1 MIKTISIAGKD
12 YSLDSIEGQ
21 ALRQVWVEA
30 RTAFR
35 FYSCTF
41 KDAELVML
49 EQKSSQRY
57 TPRKLRLTAQR
68 LYDIWGK
75 DVVFIFE
82 HLPYVERNRLINQ
95 DVFFVVSGK
104 YAFLP
109 NLLIGAREAEPTKR
123 EKLTAVAQWLLLAY
137 LQGMDVNHKTA
148 KELEQT
154 TPFHYVT
161 LTRAFRLLEGLK
173 LCRIETGDDKFKR
186 IVFDTDKKALFERSS
201 KYFIHPVKQRWYCDG
216 IKDPKQYKLAGISAL
231 SHYSALNPDGTTT
244 IALTAEQWKNHTED
258 SFLDANPIDGDCC
271 VEIWQYQPIPT
282 DNQYVDKLSLALSLQ
297 DDHDP
302 RVEKEVEL
310 MIERIWHKLAILG

>member
-12 YSLDSIEGQ
+12 YGLDSIEGQ
-21 ALRQVWVEA
+21 ALRQVWVEVKA
-30 RTAFR
+30 AFS

-123 EKLTAVAQWLLLAY
+123 EKLTSVAQWLLLAY
-137 LQGMDVNHKTA
+137 LQGMNVNHKTA
-148 KELEQT
+148 KEMEQV

-173 LCRIETGDDKFKR
+173 LCRIETDNDKFKR
-186 IVFDTDKKALFERSS
+186 IAFDTDKKALFEQSM
-201 KYFIHPVKQRWYCDG
+201 KHLVLPVKQRWYCDE

-258 SFLDANPIDGDCC
+258 GFLNVNPIDGDYC

-310 MIERIWHKLAILG
+310 MIEKLW

>member
-12 YSLDSIEGQ
+12 YILDNIEGQ

-30 RTAFR
+30 RAAFR

-41 KDAELVML
+41 KDTELVML

-57 TPRKLRLTAQR
+57 TPRKLKLTAQR
-68 LYDIWGK
+68 LYGIWGK

-82 HLPYVERNRLINQ
+82 HLPYVERNRLIDQ

-109 NLLIGAREAEPTKR
+109 NLLIAARETEPAGR

-137 LQGMDVNHKTA
+137 LQGVDVNHKTA
-148 KELEQT
+148 KEMEQV

-161 LTRAFRLLEGLK
+161 LTRAFRLLEELK
-173 LCRIETGDDKFKR
+173 LCWIETGVDKFKR
-186 IVFDTDKKALFERSS
+186 IGFNTDKKALFERST
-201 KYFIHPVKQRWYCDG
+201 KHFIHPVKQHWYCDG

-244 IALTAEQWKNHTED
+244 IALTAEQWKNINGD
-258 SFLDANPIDGDCC
+258 GFLNVNPIEGDCR

-282 DNQYVDKLSLALSLQ
+282 SEQFVDKLSLALSLQ

-310 MIERIWHKLAILG
+310 MVEKLW